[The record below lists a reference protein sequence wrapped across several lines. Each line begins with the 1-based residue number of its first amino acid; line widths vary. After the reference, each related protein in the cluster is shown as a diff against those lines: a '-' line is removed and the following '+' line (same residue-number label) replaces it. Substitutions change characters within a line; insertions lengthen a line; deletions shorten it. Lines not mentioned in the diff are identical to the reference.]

1 MVNISDFRKPAI
13 YFYNQNATF
22 HDEPFVDVLL
32 SSLFSGIEESQ
43 IKRTNVIY
51 QSMKNQSDIFV
62 RTTPGTNDF
71 VIPSVNVIND
81 RFNSLTKD
89 WIFITGLYKDSLT
102 KGSNPERLLALRTVE
117 YQKDFRVLI
126 EVEIYQQTVT

>member
-1 MVNISDFRKPAI
+1 
-13 YFYNQNATF
+13 
-22 HDEPFVDVLL
+22 
-32 SSLFSGIEESQ
+32 
-43 IKRTNVIY
+43 
-51 QSMKNQSDIFV
+51 MKNQSDIFV

-117 YQKDFRVLI
+117 YQNDFRVLI
-126 EVEIYQQTVT
+126 EVEIYQQTIT